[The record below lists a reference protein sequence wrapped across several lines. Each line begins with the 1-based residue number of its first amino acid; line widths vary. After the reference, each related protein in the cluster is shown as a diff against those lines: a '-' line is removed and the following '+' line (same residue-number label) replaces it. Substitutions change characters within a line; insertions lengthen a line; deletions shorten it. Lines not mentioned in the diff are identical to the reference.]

1 MCTKSVMPKRDS
13 RNQPVEL
20 PWLVAIANSLPPH
33 VDAPDWGAQW
43 HPPETP
49 YTRAL
54 VAKAKQSLARVGIDL
69 QKVDA
74 ARFQRFLDEVFPR
87 AQFAAFRDLIDGP
100 DLGEMAVREQGL
112 ETIAAPRSSL
122 ANYRFVVTTRRA
134 LREGA
139 RLGSQIAARARRRK
153 LLYPLR
159 ICAFCQK
166 LFIARKNNNKYCDPK
181 KCGAA
186 FRQARKRDRDRQ
198 RDEYEVRRQQKMA
211 RNEQKLK
218 KMRA

>member
-1 MCTKSVMPKRDS
+1 M
-13 RNQPVEL
+13 Q
-20 PWLVAIANSLPPH
+20 A
-33 VDAPDWGAQW
+33 
-43 HPPETP
+43 
-49 YTRAL
+49 
-54 VAKAKQSLARVGIDL
+54 LARVGIDL
-69 QKVDA
+69 AKVDA
-74 ARFQRFLDEVFPR
+74 DRFQRFLDEKFPR
-87 AQFAAFRDLIDGP
+87 AEFAVFRDLIDGP
-100 DLGEMAVREQGL
+100 DLGETAVREQGL
-112 ETIAAPRSSL
+112 QTIATPQSTL
-122 ANYRFVVTTRRA
+122 ANYRFVVRTRRT
-134 LREGA
+134 LREVA
-139 RLGSQIAARARRRK
+139 TLCSEMAARARRRK

-218 KMRA
+218 KRP